1 VETLYARLRVAARK
15 VCNVGEERA
24 LGKVMASRTC
34 YRQVLATAVDDAR
47 LPTLTALYRLESAR
61 DG

>member
-1 VETLYARLRVAARK
+1 VAARK